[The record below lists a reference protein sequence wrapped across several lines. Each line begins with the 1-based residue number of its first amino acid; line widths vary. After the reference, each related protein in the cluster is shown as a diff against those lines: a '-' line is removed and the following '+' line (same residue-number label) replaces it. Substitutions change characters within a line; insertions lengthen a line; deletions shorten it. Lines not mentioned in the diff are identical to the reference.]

1 MMSISTHLITPR
13 LNAVFLHVQ
22 DVKRAAAWYHQ
33 LLQLPF
39 DASRVSS
46 PVYNLPLE
54 GPTSLT
60 LDDHTNDAT
69 YRHHPSPHAL
79 FNFYTTD
86 IDASYQFVRSLHAP
100 IIRDIE
106 RFDDFAYFT
115 FSDPDGNVLML
126 CTG

>member
-1 MMSISTHLITPR
+1 MSTSTHPIAPR

-22 DVKRAAAWYHQ
+22 DLKRSAAWYHQ

-39 DASRVSS
+39 DSSLVMS
-46 PVYNLPLE
+46 PVYNLPLQ

-60 LDDHTNDAT
+60 LDDHANDPT
-69 YRHHPSPHAL
+69 YRHQPSRQPL

-86 IDASYQFVRSLHAP
+86 IEASYQFVLTLQAS

-115 FSDPDGNVLML
+115 FADPDGNVLML

>member
-1 MMSISTHLITPR
+1 MSTSTHLIAPR
-13 LNAVFLHVQ
+13 LNAVFLHVR
-22 DVKRAAAWYHQ
+22 DLKRSASWYHH

-39 DASRVSS
+39 DSSIVAS
-46 PVYNLPLE
+46 PVYNIPLQ

-60 LDDHTNDAT
+60 LDDHTNDPM
-69 YRHHPSPHAL
+69 YQHQPSSNAL

-86 IDASYQFVRSLHAP
+86 IEASYQFVLSLQAS

-115 FSDPDGNVLML
+115 FADPDGNVLML

>member
-1 MMSISTHLITPR
+1 MSISTHLIAPR

-60 LDDHTNDAT
+60 LDDQRMTQRTDITLLPMPCLIFIRRTSMHPISLCGHYT
-69 YRHHPSPHAL
+69 HPS
-79 FNFYTTD
+79 FETSNV
-86 IDASYQFVRSLHAP
+86 SMSLLILRLRIP
-100 IIRDIE
+100 
-106 RFDDFAYFT
+106 T
-115 FSDPDGNVLML
+115 VTS
-126 CTG
+126 